1 VIVEPALLSA
11 MTRAPAA
18 APMIGIQAGPKSVG
32 HSVSSIG
39 SWWALKHNQTS

>member
-1 VIVEPALLSA
+1 VIVEPALQSA

-18 APMIGIQAGPKSVG
+18 MSMIGIHAGPKSVG
-32 HSVSSIG
+32 HSVNSIG